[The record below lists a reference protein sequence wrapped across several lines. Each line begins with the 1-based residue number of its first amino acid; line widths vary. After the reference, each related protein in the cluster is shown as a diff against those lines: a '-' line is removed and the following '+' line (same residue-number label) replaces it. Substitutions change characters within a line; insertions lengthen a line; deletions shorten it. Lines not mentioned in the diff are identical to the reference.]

1 MYPPAKIGASTGQGI
16 TSAQTQVEGLF
27 FLPCTEA
34 RVPSLPAQGL
44 CDGVRDPFL
53 ACENVQR
60 RRSVHF
66 GPSVEAGGHVGEP
79 DHNANFCGHC
89 P

>member
-1 MYPPAKIGASTGQGI
+1 
-16 TSAQTQVEGLF
+16 
-27 FLPCTEA
+27 
-34 RVPSLPAQGL
+34 
-44 CDGVRDPFL
+44 
-53 ACENVQR
+53 
-60 RRSVHF
+60 VHF